1 MTVTDSSTI
10 WVAGKLSH
18 EHVSGVRAVENNL
31 IELEIE
37 EMGPV
42 LVAVMS
48 LRVAGLANIP
58 ATARRPDV
66 DFILNIPKDALFDG
80 DLINFA
86 YNLPVGLGGMGD
98 LLRAV
103 NHKNLRGYIC
113 PERKFIFRALSQ
125 HDAVSRIEMLNNN
138 TLLIHR
144 HKMAAYQILAINEYE
159 ITADVIRD
167 NIQRFGKSRTI
178 LVNNPNGRIT
188 PEAVDAAK
196 TAGVRIVDIRQLLGA
211 LNS

>member
-1 MTVTDSSTI
+1 MTVTDSSTN
-10 WVAGKLSH
+10 WVVGKLAH
-18 EHVSGVRAVENNL
+18 EHVSSVRAVENNL
-31 IELEIE
+31 IELDIE
-37 EMGPV
+37 ELGPV

-48 LRVAGLANIP
+48 QRVAGLANIP
-58 ATARRPDV
+58 STARRPDV
-66 DFILNIPKDALFDG
+66 EFILNIPKDALFGG

-86 YNLPVGLGGMGD
+86 YNVPVGLGGMGD

-103 NHKNLRGYIC
+103 NQKDLRGYIC

-125 HDAVSRIEMLNNN
+125 HDAVSHVEMLNNS
-138 TLLIHR
+138 TFLIHR
-144 HKMAAYQILAINEYE
+144 HTMDAYQVLAINEYE

-178 LVNNPNGRIT
+178 LINNPNGRVT

-196 TAGVRIVDIRQLLGA
+196 SAGVRIVDVRQLLGA